1 MSKKT
6 VATIIET
13 KNDYLIKVK
22 KNQPKLY
29 EQIEQQVTSTQV
41 VKRYVDEEKT
51 RDRDTTRIVEVFNIP
66 ANILDVWKGAGSVIR
81 VKRSSNRGSK
91 LVESI
96 SYYLCSLSPKSS
108 TLASGIRGHWL
119 IENQLHWVKDVILEE
134 DSSPQKSG
142 FSPRN
147 FSILKTWVLTLL
159 RTHGLVGIKAGISYL
174 SNNLKY
180 ILSFCT

>member
-13 KNDYLIKVK
+13 QNDYLVKVK
-22 KNQPKLY
+22 KNQPNLY
-29 EQIEQQVTSTQV
+29 EQIEQQVKSTQV
-41 VKRYVDEEKT
+41 VKRYLDEEKT
-51 RDRDTTRIVEVFNIP
+51 RNRNTIRLVEVFNIP
-66 ANILDVWKGAGSVIR
+66 ENILNVWKGAGSVIR

-96 SYYLCSLSPKSS
+96 SYYLCSLSPQSI
-108 TLASGIRGHWL
+108 TLPSGIRGHWL

-142 FSPRN
+142 FSARN
-147 FSILKTWVLTLL
+147 FSMSKNLGIDPTKNTWFFW
-159 RTHGLVGIKAGISYL
+159 
-174 SNNLKY
+174 N
-180 ILSFCT
+180 

>member
-6 VATIIET
+6 VAKIIET
-13 KNDYLIKVK
+13 QNDYLIKVK

-29 EQIEQQVTSTQV
+29 EQIEQQVKSTQV

-51 RDRDTTRIVEVFNIP
+51 RDRYTTRIVEVFNIP

-96 SYYLCSLSPKSS
+96 SYYLCSLSPKST

-119 IENQLHWVKDVILEE
+119 IENQLPYRKGC
-134 DSSPQKSG
+134 DSRGRFKSSKIRVFCRQFLNFKNLG
-142 FSPRN
+142 INSTKNTWFCRN
-147 FSILKTWVLTLL
+147 
-159 RTHGLVGIKAGISYL
+159 
-174 SNNLKY
+174 
-180 ILSFCT
+180 

>member
-6 VATIIET
+6 VGTIIET
-13 KNDYLIKVK
+13 QNDYLIKVK

-29 EQIEQQVTSTQV
+29 EKIEQQVKSTQV

-66 ANILDVWKGAGSVIR
+66 ANILDVWKGAGSIIR

-96 SYYLCSLSPKSS
+96 SYYLCSLSPKST

-142 FSPRN
+142 FSARN
-147 FSILKTWVLTLL
+147 FSILKTWILNLL
-159 RTHGLVGIKAGISYL
+159 RIHGECR
-174 SNNLKY
+174 N
-180 ILSFCT
+180 

>member
-6 VATIIET
+6 VATIIDSQ
-13 KNDYLIKVK
+13 NDDLVKVK

-29 EQIEQQVTSTQV
+29 QQIEEQVKSTQV

-51 RDRDTTRIVEVFNIP
+51 RNRNTIRIVEVFNVP
-66 ANILDVWKGAGSVIR
+66 ENILDVWKGAASVIR
-81 VKRSSNRGSK
+81 VKRSGNRGSK
-91 LVESI
+91 WVESI
-96 SYYLCSLSPKSS
+96 SYYLCSLSPLST

-119 IENQLHWVKDVILEE
+119 IENRLHWIKDVMFEE

-142 FSPRN
+142 FSAWN
-147 FSILKTWVLTLL
+147 FSILKTWVLTIL
-159 RTHGLVGIKAGISYL
+159 RIHGFTGIKAAISYL